1 MTPDSPKKRFGIIGG
16 NGWLGNAMAD
26 AAVASGFLDASQLT
40 LSARSDH
47 RGKLEIP
54 GAYWTRDNAELAS
67 TRSISAVLNL
77 VGATVNLD

>member
-54 GAYWTRDNAELAS
+54 GAYWTRENAELAS
-67 TRSISAVLNL
+67 TEALAPSSAWS
-77 VGATVNLD
+77 ARP

>member
-1 MTPDSPKKRFGIIGG
+1 MTPDSPKNGSASSAV

-67 TRSISAVLNL
+67 TRSIRAVLSL
-77 VGATVNLD
+77 PGATVTPS

>member
-40 LSARSDH
+40 LSARSD
-47 RGKLEIP
+47 LEIP

-67 TRSISAVLNL
+67 TRSISAVLSL
-77 VGATVNLD
+77 LGATVNPN